1 MILKT
6 HFLFVHIQK
15 MYGRGAVF
23 ASPSVDIDAKP
34 RLEESQGAKYLD
46 QVSRCEDLGLGWG
59 DFR

>member
-1 MILKT
+1 M
-6 HFLFVHIQK
+6 HIQK

-34 RLEESQGAKYLD
+34 RLEESQGAKYLN